1 MVIIWQGLG
10 FLVAVIVFGCSLAA
24 NLISN
29 ATVGDGYYDR
39 HKWPAAVSL
48 IVSAG
53 LCWLLGSY
61 LGARSD
67 RIAIDKETGK
77 EFVVNRSRHGLFFY
91 SDSLLATNFA
101 RDSSDFVRSRVLTL
115 NLPT

>member
-10 FLVAVIVFGCSLAA
+10 FLVAVIVFGCSLVA
-24 NLISN
+24 NLVSN
-29 ATVGDGYYDR
+29 ATVGDGYFDR
-39 HKWPAAVSL
+39 HKWPLAVSL
-48 IVSAG
+48 IVSAA

-77 EFVVNRSRHGLFFY
+77 EFVVNRSRHGLFFIPILY
-91 SDSLLATNFA
+91 WPPILLVIALILLGLEFL
-101 RDSSDFVRSRVLTL
+101 R
-115 NLPT
+115 

>member
-10 FLVAVIVFGCSLAA
+10 FLVAVIVFGCSLAG

-39 HKWPAAVSL
+39 HKWPSAVSL
-48 IVSAG
+48 IFSATM
-53 LCWLLGSY
+53 CWFLGRY
-61 LGARSD
+61 LRRRSD

-77 EFVVNRSRHGLFFY
+77 EFVVNQSRHTLFFIPMHY
-91 SDSLLATNFA
+91 WSPILLLIAVILFGVE
-101 RDSSDFVRSRVLTL
+101 FLG
-115 NLPT
+115 